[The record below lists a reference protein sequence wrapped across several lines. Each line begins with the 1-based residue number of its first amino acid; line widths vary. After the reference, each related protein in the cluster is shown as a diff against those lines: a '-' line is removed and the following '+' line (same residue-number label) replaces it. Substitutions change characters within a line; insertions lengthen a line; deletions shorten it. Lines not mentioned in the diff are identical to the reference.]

1 MSIPA
6 RLRLPDDAIVPPDDG
21 QRRAAVAI
29 VLDDDRVL
37 LMVRATRESDPW
49 SGHISL
55 PGGGF
60 HATDAHLQV
69 TAMRETVEELGI
81 ALDTHRYLGRMAAL
95 HPFSSGPSGV
105 EVTPFVF
112 AVAGPVSLSLGP
124 EAAAAFWFPLDR
136 ALRGE
141 LDGTHELVRAG
152 TTMKF
157 PCWRYGDHTI
167 WGLTWRILTQLAER
181 ASDPSAAS
189 PP

>member
-6 RLRLPDDAIVPPDDG
+6 RLRLPADTIVPPADG
-21 QRRAAVAI
+21 QRRAAVAV
-29 VLDDDRVL
+29 VLDGDRVL
-37 LMVRATRESDPW
+37 LMVRATRDGDPW

-60 HATDAHLQV
+60 HAADADLRT
-69 TAMRETVEELGI
+69 TAIRETHEELG
-81 ALDTHRYLGRMAAL
+81 LDLADHRHLGRMDSL

-112 AVAGPVSLSLGP
+112 ALARPVELVLGA
-124 EAAAAFWFPLDR
+124 EAVAAFWFPLDR
-136 ALRGE
+136 AHE
-141 LDGTHELVRAG
+141 LESTHEFVRDNA
-152 TTMKF
+152 TMRF
-157 PCWRYGDHTI
+157 PSWRYEGHTI